1 MVTQIQ
7 PLGEFLRYL
16 HRMGVAQPSFEC
28 HKVVFKIPEDAAGD
42 VVGTT
47 IEIEP
52 SQACVYSVLPTP
64 KEFKEDAQNAGSRL
78 LLGDVGSWD
87 LPASKHSNGLLK
99 MAPSVDYIDS
109 RQFKGIAPGKPGIY
123 LTKNIKVSKGNLR
136 KIC

>member
-1 MVTQIQ
+1 MSLAP
-7 PLGEFLRYL
+7 PLRSSPRKPASTL
-16 HRMGVAQPSFEC
+16 C
-28 HKVVFKIPEDAAGD
+28 
-42 VVGTT
+42 
-47 IEIEP
+47 
-52 SQACVYSVLPTP
+52 CLPP

-136 KIC
+136 KICWLDGPHGCACSCSAVVD